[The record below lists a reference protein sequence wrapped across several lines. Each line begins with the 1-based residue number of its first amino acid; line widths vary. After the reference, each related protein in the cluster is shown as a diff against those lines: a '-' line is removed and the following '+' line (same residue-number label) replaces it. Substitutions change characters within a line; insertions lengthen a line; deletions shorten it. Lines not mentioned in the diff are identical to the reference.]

1 MSFISCMKD
10 KRHEKR
16 VQNVLHQV
24 NEGQKSKK
32 RVRNV
37 LHRVY
42 EGQNTKKEIGKSPSL
57 KIIRILAEDFFV
69 VF

>member
-1 MSFISCMKD
+1 MKD
-10 KRHEKR
+10 KTLEKK

-24 NEGQKSKK
+24 NEGQISEK

-37 LHRVY
+37 LQQQY
-42 EGQNTKKEIGKSPSL
+42 EGQNTKKEMGKSPSL
-57 KIIRILAEDFFV
+57 KIIRILAKDFFV